1 MIQSRFSYRTY
12 IHITLAVI
20 TLIYP
25 FYLFFNRKETF
36 GNHYNLKFIFV
47 SSLMLLSC
55 LWLILGIIK
64 RINRISIGDKEITLK
79 NIILSEKHFD
89 LKDFNG
95 FETTLE
101 RSKYKSYEVL
111 YLIKDHKSVV
121 HISELHI

>member
-55 LWLILGIIK
+55 SWLILGIIK
-64 RINRISIGDKEITLK
+64 RITKISQHVAKDYSALLY
-79 NIILSEKHFD
+79 NINLV
-89 LKDFNG
+89 
-95 FETTLE
+95 FETLE
-101 RSKYKSYEVL
+101 YKIVRRDYK
-111 YLIKDHKSVV
+111 LIC
-121 HISELHI
+121 